1 MFATIGGNVG
11 PYVDVDLH
19 TPDPELTLAPGLNL
33 GKPGSKLNLTPSGV
47 ELNLG
52 SGGTDI
58 DISDLSSICLLSV
71 DPKSEAEQVLA
82 TSLKNEVKKYLDLS
96 LMHFSI
102 FPK

>member
-1 MFATIGGNVG
+1 MFATIGGNVE

-33 GKPGSKLNLTPSGV
+33 GRPGAKLNLAPPGV

-71 DPKSEAEQVLA
+71 DPKSETEQVLA
-82 TSLKNEVKKYLDLS
+82 T
-96 LMHFSI
+96 
-102 FPK
+102 